1 MASRGSPWWLVVIL
15 VCFGTAVGVFL
26 QRFDGLDTL
35 FRDFARAGFD
45 LREVDLLF
53 VRFGLSFFVRINRG
67 TLLGGV
73 VGRWLL
79 LR

>member
-1 MASRGSPWWLVVIL
+1 MASRGIPWWLVIL
-15 VCFGTAVGVFL
+15 LVFFGTVVGAFL

-53 VRFGLSFFVRINRG
+53 VRFGLSFFFRINLG

-73 VGRWLL
+73 VGLWLL

>member
-1 MASRGSPWWLVVIL
+1 MAVRGNPWWLVVLL
-15 VCFGTAVGVFL
+15 VFFGTAVGVFL
-26 QRFDGLDTL
+26 QRFGGLDTL

-45 LREVDLLF
+45 LREVDLVF
-53 VRFGLSFFVRINRG
+53 VQFGLSFFLRINLG

-73 VGRWLL
+73 VGLWLV

>member
-1 MASRGSPWWLVVIL
+1 MASRGIPWWLVIL
-15 VCFGTAVGVFL
+15 LVFFGTVVGAFL
-26 QRFDGLDTL
+26 QHFDGLDTL

-53 VRFGLSFFVRINRG
+53 VRFGLSFFFRINLG

-73 VGRWLL
+73 VGLWLL

>member
-1 MASRGSPWWLVVIL
+1 MASRGIPWWLVIL
-15 VCFGTAVGVFL
+15 LVFFGTVVGVFL

-53 VRFGLSFFVRINRG
+53 VRFGLSFFFRINLG

-73 VGRWLL
+73 VGLWLL
-79 LR
+79 L